1 MPEPKIAI
9 FELVA
14 LLIAIPLSYVLA
26 YAVKRFTSNTYE
38 DEVLKLFS
46 LYWNGQPEDE
56 MYAWMKVRS
65 VLEDREDAQKK
76 VHYVNQ
82 KIERLNKQPL
92 YGSWEVNSNG
102 ELLSDEHL
110 KE

>member
-1 MPEPKIAI
+1 MPEPEIAI

-26 YAVKRFTSNTYE
+26 YAVKRLTSNTYE

-65 VLEDREDAQKK
+65 VLESREDAHKK
-76 VHYVNQ
+76 VQYVNQ
-82 KIERLNKQPL
+82 KIDRLNKQPL
-92 YGSWEVNSNG
+92 YGSWEVNSEG
-102 ELLSDEHL
+102 DLLSDEHHAD
-110 KE
+110 